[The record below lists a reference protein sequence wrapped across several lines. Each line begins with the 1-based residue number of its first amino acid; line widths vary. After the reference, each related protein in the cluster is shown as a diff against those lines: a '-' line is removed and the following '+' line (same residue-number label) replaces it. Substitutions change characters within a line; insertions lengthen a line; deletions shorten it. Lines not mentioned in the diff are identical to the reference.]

1 MKKILA
7 FLTVLTAIFCTACD
21 NKQDNINDNPPVGD
35 ITSAVS
41 ETDISEDK
49 SENTK
54 TTSNVSQDKG
64 ESKENSD
71 IPDDSDDDSDSSA
84 ELKHYTVSDFNEIKV
99 NLNVQETAP
108 PVEFKEYDLSGIV
121 FEAKKSPCTLPE
133 NVKIENI
140 CPISEASAQQ
150 MKMGY
155 EEYCQQFLEFYEP
168 ILEAENKPLILYTA
182 FDGENLYYLADYDIP
197 CPRVS
202 HNFEIFKY
210 NPETKENTCIYEYS
224 DGKEGITIADIKFFD
239 DSLWLITVENEDS
252 IESEPEIQTY
262 RIKTYRIDET
272 SGKINEDVFEN
283 EINVDFIADSHSNS
297 YKLAAS
303 VSYSEESDIR
313 MEKENRKITAYTD
326 KIKLETGINK
336 CTPALFTDKKMCFLQ
351 ADSDVSMLHTFDF
364 EKMEK
369 YTTNFGTADAKRAY
383 QLGNNVLVHYVGS
396 QKCIYF
402 IPELGAGF
410 VLQDIEKVSSPFGI
424 NYNATDT
431 SVNVYGDKLAV
442 ANFDIGMYRDFY
454 ANNILLRDIYPPVEK
469 DPLQKLYIF
478 ETN

>member
-210 NPETKENTCIYEYS
+210 NPETGENTCIYEYS
-224 DGKEGITIADIKFFD
+224 NGTEGITIVDLTYYD
-239 DSLWLITVENEDS
+239 DSLWLLTLESEEIVTYRFDEASRKFNEDIFEKEII
-252 IESEPEIQTY
+252 IEALFS
-262 RIKTYRIDET
+262 
-272 SGKINEDVFEN
+272 DVN
-283 EINVDFIADSHSNS
+283 LTN
-297 YKLAAS
+297 YKCTALI
-303 VSYSEESDIR
+303 SYSNESDIQLV
-313 MEKENRKITAYTD
+313 KENRKVTAYTD
-326 KIKLETGINK
+326 TISLETGINK

-351 ADSDVSMLHTFDF
+351 ADSDVSILHTFDF

-369 YTTNFGTADAKRAY
+369 YTTNFGTADAKRTY

-469 DPLQKLYIF
+469 DPLKKLYIF
-478 ETN
+478 DTN